1 MFKFPKVQ
9 KQIVLFL
16 LGSKALFRYLIF
28 LLHFLT
34 AYILIFPNNIGGK
47 LRGRKCVSF
56 ITVSLRSNIFLSC
69 SVQFSHSA
77 MFNSLQP
84 HGLQYPRP
92 PCPWLTPRAYS
103 NSFPLSRWCH
113 PTISSSV
120 IPISSHL
127 QVFPRIRVFSNE
139 PVLHIRWSK
148 YWNFSYSIN
157 LPNEYSGLISF
168 RKDWFESP
176 RNSQESSLTPQFK
189 SISSSALS
197 FLFGPNLTSI
207 HDYWKNH
214 SFD

>member
-84 HGLQYPRP
+84 HGLQHTRL
-92 PCPWLTPRAYS
+92 PCPSATPGAYS
-103 NSFPLSRWCH
+103 NSYPLSRWCH
-113 PTISSSV
+113 PTISSSSPFHPACLQSCPTSRFFPMSQFFTSGGQSIGV
-120 IPISSHL
+120 SASASSF
-127 QVFPRIRVFSNE
+127 QWI
-139 PVLHIRWSK
+139 
-148 YWNFSYSIN
+148 
-157 LPNEYSGLISF
+157 F
-168 RKDWFESP
+168 RTD
-176 RNSQESSLTPQFK
+176 
-189 SISSSALS
+189 
-197 FLFGPNLTSI
+197 FL
-207 HDYWKNH
+207 
-214 SFD
+214 